1 MSVAGSQSRT
11 LTTTLVPAAN
21 LVQAYT
27 KYKSSLGQSAP
38 YLETGSEDNLAWSD
52 LPGSNAYVLCPL
64 PYGWLFERDT
74 SAGATGVLRGWHF
87 FSPRLRGHRAPGN
100 EK

>member
-52 LPGSNAYVLCPL
+52 LPGSNAYILCPSRTDGLLKETPL
-64 PYGWLFERDT
+64 P
-74 SAGATGVLRGWHF
+74 GATGVLRGWHF
-87 FSPRLRGHRAPGN
+87 FSPRLRGH
-100 EK
+100 